1 MQRHSAAAEVILSS
15 PTGTR
20 YHPMII
26 RYCLSLAAKSSSYE
40 ELHKSKILVAQPT
53 NPQRLS
59 ELHQAHKGISRGCVV
74 EQVKGLTDTYFQV
87 QITVT
92 ETSVTRKLRQISAS
106 KASGPHNLPNWL
118 LKEYADILAPAVVDI
133 LNTSYRE
140 CKVPSA
146 WKLAEV
152 PASAKRPNSRGF

>member
-1 MQRHSAAAEVILSS
+1 MVDKVNEAFVSVTKDYL
-15 PTGTR
+15 P
-20 YHPMII
+20 
-26 RYCLSLAAKSSSYE
+26 LADD
-40 ELHKSKILVAQPT
+40 V
-53 NPQRLS
+53 
-59 ELHQAHKGISRGCVV
+59 CVPLEDDV
-74 EQVKGLTDTYFQV
+74 P
-87 QITVT
+87 ITVT
-92 ETSVTRKLRQISAS
+92 ETSVTQKLRQISAS
-106 KASGPHNLPNWL
+106 KASGPDINLPNWL